1 MSLLYILGR
10 QSSIGLAELESL
22 YGSQAI
28 TNLNGAALV
37 DHTSPISFERLGGS
51 VKCAEVLHTISGY
64 EQKKLQYAI
73 TQSLLEVATQQA
85 EGKFT
90 FGLSFHNID
99 ATIQKITAMGLS
111 AKKELKQTGR
121 SIRLT
126 ANKETSLS
134 SAQVFHNQLTKTGNC
149 ELIIYKHDQKVII
162 ARTTNVQDIDAYTLR
177 DRGRPKRDA
186 RVGMLP
192 PKLAQIIIN
201 LAKPVTTSVD
211 FREGSV
217 FPTERGDT
225 NWTLEPS
232 EPERRLSEVT
242 ILDPFC
248 GTGVLLNEA
257 LLQGN
262 SVYGTD
268 LEQRMIDYSEQNIE
282 WLRQKYPSITA
293 SSLLEQGDATS
304 FTWQQPI
311 DTIACETYLG
321 RPFTTPPN
329 QDLLQKN
336 QNDCDIIH
344 RKFLKN
350 LALQTTTGFRACIA
364 VPAWFVDNR
373 VYHLKTLDYLEE
385 IGYNRMSFVHA
396 SQKEL
401 IYHREGQFV
410 GRELVVITRK

>member
-22 YGSQAI
+22 YGPQAI

-37 DHTSPISFERLGGS
+37 DHTSPISFEQLGGS

-64 EQKKLQYAI
+64 EQKKLQHAI
-73 TQSLLEVATQQA
+73 TQSLLETAKQRA

-90 FGLSFHNID
+90 FGLSFYNID
-99 ATIQKITAMGLS
+99 VTIQKITAMGLS

-134 SAQVFHNQLTKTGNC
+134 SAQVFHNQLTRSGNC
-149 ELIIYKHDQKVII
+149 ELIIYKHGQKVII

-201 LAKPVTTSVD
+201 LAKQVTM
-211 FREGSV
+211 
-217 FPTERGDT
+217 
-225 NWTLEPS
+225 EPS

-282 WLRQKYPSITA
+282 WLRKKYPSITA

-311 DTIACETYLG
+311 DAIACETYLG

-364 VPAWFVDNR
+364 VPAWFVNNR